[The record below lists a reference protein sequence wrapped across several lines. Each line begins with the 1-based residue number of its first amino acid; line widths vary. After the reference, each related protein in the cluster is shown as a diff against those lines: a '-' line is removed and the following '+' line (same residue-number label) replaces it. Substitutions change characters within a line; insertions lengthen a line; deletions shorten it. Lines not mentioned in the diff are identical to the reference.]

1 MRKHTNRKI
10 TVAGIIVAFLLFA
23 LGIFDQAMEYY
34 AKNMPNSGSGF
45 IMLSLLTLAGGL
57 WLAATVWDKK

>member
-34 AKNMPNSGSGF
+34 DKNMPHSGSGF
-45 IMLSLLTLAGGL
+45 IILGMFTLVCGL